1 MISRRALLITHPV
14 PARDVDGSA
23 AQGLFEVEALL
34 DAGWSVTVVAEGAT
48 AADAGRVDVLRQR
61 GAEVYA
67 GPASRGRQTDHLSG
81 RDAEE
86 LVAYSGYDL
95 ALVHFWGLAER
106 WTPILRAHSPG
117 TRVLVDM
124 IDLHLARL
132 VRTRLQ
138 QDDPGDRIVD
148 LGLMRPIAGEIN
160 AYAAADGVLS
170 VSEAEAGAVELLL
183 GRSGFAHH
191 VPLGREVPADGG
203 MPFHR
208 RRGLLF
214 TGNFRHAPNE
224 QAARS
229 LAEEVL
235 PRLPEAVRSAHPMRF
250 VGSGVSAELRASL
263 GRTAGAD
270 VVGWV
275 PELAPELERA
285 RLLVAPLQVGAGVK
299 NKVLDAMAAGLPVLT
314 NAVGIEG
321 LDLTDGREVVL
332 VEDPDATAKAIVRL
346 LGDEA
351 AWTDLADRGRR
362 WIAEHASVGISRD
375 ALHRAL
381 DHALRA

>member
-1 MISRRALLITHPV
+1 MIRRRALLITHPV
-14 PARDVDGSA
+14 PSRDVDGSA

-34 DAGWSVTVVAEGAT
+34 DAGWSVTVIAEAAT

-67 GPASRGRQTDHLSG
+67 GPASRGRRTDHLTV
-81 RDAEE
+81 RDAED
-86 LVAYSGYDL
+86 LIAFSRFDL

-106 WTPILRAHSPG
+106 WTPLLRAHSRQ
-117 TRVLVDM
+117 TCVLVDM

-132 VRTRLQ
+132 VRTRIQ
-138 QDDPGDRIVD
+138 HDDPAERIVD
-148 LGLMRPIAGEIN
+148 QGLMRPIAAEIN

-170 VSEAEAGAVELLL
+170 VSRPEAEAVELLL
-183 GRSGFAHH
+183 GRRGFAHH

-203 MPFHR
+203 RPFHR

-214 TGNFRHAPNE
+214 TGNFSHAPNE

-229 LAEEVL
+229 LAADVL
-235 PRLPEAVRSAHPMRF
+235 PRLPEDLRSAHPLRF
-250 VGSGVSAELRASL
+250 VGSSVSTELRASL
-263 GRTAGAD
+263 SRVAGAE

-275 PELAPELERA
+275 PELAPELEHA
-285 RLLVAPLQVGAGVK
+285 RLFVAPLPVGAGVK

-314 NAVGIEG
+314 NGVGVEG
-321 LDLTDGREVVL
+321 LDLTPDREVVV
-332 VEDPDATAKAIVRL
+332 VEDPDATAEAIVRL

-351 AWTDLADRGRR
+351 AWTTLAERGRR
-362 WIAEHASVGISRD
+362 WIAETASVETSRQ
-375 ALHRAL
+375 ALYAAVH
-381 DHALRA
+381 HTLRA